1 MKLQM
6 KNSKILKDVF
16 AGVSE
21 IIDEVLIECDG
32 EGLTLKSLSRD
43 HTTFVEL
50 VLKSSLFDDYECP
63 LPESFGIDTVTLDSI
78 LKRCKNNEALEL
90 ELGTV
95 LIVRINGTR
104 NKKFEIGLID
114 LEEYE
119 VPNPSQPKFPLEI
132 TVPTNVLN
140 DSIRDIDSILKDD
153 TLPCKIVLFS
163 IENNHLIL
171 KGNDRFVDIT
181 DEIIHNVDV
190 DDEIESLFT
199 LGHVKNILI
208 SSRLAKEC
216 ILRLGN
222 HMPLEVIF
230 NIGEGS
236 FVKYLLAPRLEVD

>member
-6 KNSKILKDVF
+6 KNNKILKDVF

-21 IIDEVLIECDG
+21 IIDEVLIECDS
-32 EGLTLKSLSRD
+32 EGLKLKSLSRD

-63 LPESFGIDTVTLDSI
+63 LPERFGIDTVTLDSI
-78 LKRCKNNEALEL
+78 LKRCKNNEVLEL
-90 ELGTV
+90 ELSTV
-95 LIVRINGTR
+95 LIVRINSTR

-114 LEEYE
+114 LEECE
-119 VPNPSQPKFPLEI
+119 VPNPLQLKFSLEI

-140 DSIRDIDSILKDD
+140 DSIKDIDSILNDN

-171 KGNDRFVDIT
+171 KGNDKFVDIM
-181 DEIIHNVDV
+181 DEIVHNVDM
-190 DDEIESLFT
+190 DDEIESSFT
-199 LGHVKNILI
+199 LGHVKNILK

-222 HMPLEVIF
+222 QMPLQVIF
-230 NIGEGS
+230 NIGNGS